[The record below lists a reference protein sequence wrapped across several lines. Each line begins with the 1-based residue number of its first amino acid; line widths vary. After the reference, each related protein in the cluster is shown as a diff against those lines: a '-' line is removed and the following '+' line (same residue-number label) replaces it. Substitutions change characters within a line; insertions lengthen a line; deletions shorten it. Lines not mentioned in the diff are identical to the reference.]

1 MLGLEKRLYIQ
12 TEFLAK
18 TQFILNMRILGH
30 ELLLIPQNAVKF
42 AKNSCR
48 SNMKCKTR
56 ALFISIALSFLIG
69 SLVYYNHSIS
79 QAGET
84 PFGTLAETISF
95 YDYLLDA
102 EEASVSRHD
111 IISEINEG
119 DALRHFS
126 QSKRVNSS
134 SSSKYGSTF
143 IKRNNTPYSSPL
155 IFESLRR
162 FPSGL
167 SEGRRR
173 LISLGKLII

>member
-1 MLGLEKRLYIQ
+1 MC
-12 TEFLAK
+12 
-18 TQFILNMRILGH
+18 H
-30 ELLLIPQNAVKF
+30 
-42 AKNSCR
+42 
-48 SNMKCKTR
+48 SNMKCKTK

-69 SLVYYNHSIS
+69 ILAYSNHFIC
-79 QAGET
+79 QVGET

-95 YDYLLDA
+95 YDYLLDS

-134 SSSKYGSTF
+134 SSSKYGPTF
-143 IKRNNTPYSSPL
+143 TKRNNTPYSSPL
-155 IFESLRR
+155 TLESIRR

-173 LISLGKLII
+173 LISFGKLII